1 MSHPPPPLVT
11 EVRGGTKA
19 FIRPLTELI
28 TYLDI
33 STLAD
38 ISLPFNYLLR
48 LPSARVNRKFQNL
61 RCIIK
66 SSLFCPDVRGGYSPS
81 LRHHR
86 VIARD
91 HSNVSLGG
99 DTRGD
104 RALSA
109 SAPCKGNQRQFAK
122 CFIAGKCDVV
132 SVKARVFFQ
141 PAPSHFRI
149 LSRYAKKTLPC

>member
-109 SAPCKGNQRQFAK
+109 SAQWIFVGNLGHYHKMYLLLLANEK
-122 CFIAGKCDVV
+122 
-132 SVKARVFFQ
+132 
-141 PAPSHFRI
+141 
-149 LSRYAKKTLPC
+149 